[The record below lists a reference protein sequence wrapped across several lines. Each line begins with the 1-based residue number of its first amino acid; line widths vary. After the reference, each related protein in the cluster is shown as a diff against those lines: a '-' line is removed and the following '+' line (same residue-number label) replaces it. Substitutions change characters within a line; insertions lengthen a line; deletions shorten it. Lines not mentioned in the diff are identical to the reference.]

1 MRAWRFQIVL
11 SLATIFGWTAVSHTT
26 PAEPNRSADA
36 SDSALA
42 LVKSLMRE
50 SRREMPESDL
60 IASISWARDQRAK
73 GQSDADWVDEGP
85 GWVLGAYLGTQV
97 PPDVIDRVHDIEII
111 FSAEDP
117 SSPTGKIVDTKD
129 RKLFVHE

>member
-1 MRAWRFQIVL
+1 MCAWRFQIVL

-50 SRREMPESDL
+50 ARREMPESDQ
-60 IASISWARDQRAK
+60 IASISWTRDPK
-73 GQSDADWVDEGP
+73 GQSDADWVDQG
-85 GWVLGAYLGTQV
+85 LGAYLRTQV
-97 PPDVIDRVHDIEII
+97 PPDVIDRVQDIEII

-117 SSPTGKIVDTKD
+117 SSLTGKIVDTKD
-129 RKLFVHE
+129 RKLFVHG